1 MQEATGLNK
10 ITYCDYVYYCYS
22 PYNPTIFNP
31 IAFNTCT
38 FLSTPTELNI
48 GYVDMYGFGK
58 FD

>member
-1 MQEATGLNK
+1 MQEATGRDK
-10 ITYCDYVYYCYS
+10 ITYCDYCYS
-22 PYNPTIFNP
+22 PYNPIIFNP

-58 FD
+58 LD